1 MALAFLFRQLRVKR
15 LDTGLRFNLKALIID
30 HNHRP
35 DSRQEAMTVST
46 WLEELG

>member
-1 MALAFLFRQLRVKR
+1 MALAFLFQQLRLKR
-15 LDTGLRFNLKALIID
+15 LDTGLRFAVKALIID

-46 WLEELG
+46 WLEKLG